1 MIGDVYMGFS
11 QVVKQLFPALVEDL
25 HGDIEKGRTYQVE
38 VQKPK
43 LVAGSHVYG
52 MCTFRIRE
60 FGVELASVKKIP
72 FGLVVQEEEKLYR
85 DVQNVLETAK
95 ESTIMEQELQG
106 LWVKVLEDR
115 IKMLEKEDNPQY
127 VGMGYAPPKG
137 ADTVKAE
144 FKDVAV
150 QAFSKFYLVLMG
162 KLGGTKGQFLIYV
175 DDVRL
180 TYQGV
185 YRMNIAVQVKPADSE
200 KQASVSFAL
209 PVEYGYFDKKM
220 MPMLDRVT
228 KDLMMQ
234 FTASQKAPF
243 EFDGVWMKVLGYSG
257 IDKTLRWLMS
267 DNKKETKVML
277 QRVKTVLQ
285 SEEVKKYVKGVRGF
299 QNEIVK
305 VELKPL
311 QGAKTKAPLYL
322 GANGIASGEVG
333 VKVYDR
339 RDTETNL
346 IGALQTL
353 VSLYGESDVWFQ
365 VLNCYDL
372 RKRVD

>member
-11 QVVKQLFPALVEDL
+11 QAVKQLFPTLIEDL

-38 VQKPK
+38 IQKPK
-43 LVAGSHVYG
+43 LVAGSRVYG
-52 MCTFRIRE
+52 MCTFRIKE
-60 FGVELASVKKIP
+60 FGVELASVKNVP

-85 DVQNVLETAK
+85 DVQSVLQTAK
-95 ESTIMEQELQG
+95 ESTVMEQELQG

-115 IKMLEKEDNPQY
+115 IKMLEKEETPLY
-127 VGMGYAPPKG
+127 VSMGYTPPKDV
-137 ADTVKAE
+137 DTVKTE
-144 FKDVAV
+144 FRNIAM

-162 KLGGTKGQFLIYV
+162 KLGGTKGKFLICV

-180 TYQGV
+180 AYQGV

-200 KQASVSFAL
+200 KMASVVFAL
-209 PVEYGYFDKKM
+209 PVEYDYFDKKM
-220 MPMLDRVT
+220 MPTLDRVT

-243 EFDGVWMKVLGYSG
+243 EFDGVWMRVMGYNG

-267 DNKKETKVML
+267 DNTKETKVML
-277 QRVKTVLQ
+277 NRVKTVLQ
-285 SEEVKKYVKGVRGF
+285 SEEVKKCVKGVRGF

-339 RDTETNL
+339 QDTETNL
-346 IGALQTL
+346 TGALQTL
-353 VSLYGESDVWFQ
+353 VSLYGASDVWFQ
-365 VLNCYDL
+365 LLNCYDL